1 MSSNHLQTHKEHILK
16 AENST
21 KYEHKLHT
29 NSLGKIK
36 LRKIFLNLQKNII
49 SQAYS
54 LYRVIKGWY
63 QSGKRMSS
71 IYNGKGNNA
80 HKTNLFT

>member
-36 LRKIFLNLQKNII
+36 LRKIFLKLQRNII
-49 SQAYS
+49 SQANECLQYIME
-54 LYRVIKGWY
+54 RVITHTK
-63 QSGKRMSS
+63 Q
-71 IYNGKGNNA
+71 IY
-80 HKTNLFT
+80 LR